1 MGLGSRIRAFGQ
13 YFTKVRI
20 ELMVMMFLQFFVWG
34 AWFVTLSIYIKTRGF
49 NEYLGWAYSTTN
61 WAAIVSPF
69 FIGMVADRFFPAQK
83 VLGVM
88 HLLGAALMVA
98 AARAVSAQAF
108 VGLLL
113 AYALTYMPTL
123 ALVNAVAFNQMT
135 NIDKEFPPIRTLG
148 TIGWIVAGLLISLFG
163 LSETAT
169 PMYMAAAA
177 AAVLGVYSFFLPAT
191 PPRSAGKKASVR
203 DVLGLDALKLFKTP
217 SFAVFM
223 AASLLVCIPLS
234 FYYAGGAQFLKDLG
248 VANETAKLTM
258 GQMSEVFFLLI
269 MPVFLLRL
277 GVKKMLLIGMA
288 AWAGRYFLWAYGD
301 NQSLAFMLY
310 IGILLHGVCY
320 DFFFVTGQLYMD
332 RTAPQALRASAQGLY
347 GFLTYGVG
355 MVIGSLIAGRVV
367 NLYTAEGVTVWH
379 YVWLLPAVAVVVLMI
394 AFVLSFREKAVPAA
408 EKRLVVA
415 KAEE

>member
-1 MGLGSRIRAFGQ
+1 
-13 YFTKVRI
+13 
-20 ELMVMMFLQFFVWG
+20 
-34 AWFVTLSIYIKTRGF
+34 
-49 NEYLGWAYSTTN
+49 
-61 WAAIVSPF
+61 
-69 FIGMVADRFFPAQK
+69 
-83 VLGVM
+83 
-88 HLLGAALMVA
+88 
-98 AARAVSAQAF
+98 
-108 VGLLL
+108 
-113 AYALTYMPTL
+113 
-123 ALVNAVAFNQMT
+123 
-135 NIDKEFPPIRTLG
+135 
-148 TIGWIVAGLLISLFG
+148 
-163 LSETAT
+163 
-169 PMYMAAAA
+169 
-177 AAVLGVYSFFLPAT
+177 
-191 PPRSAGKKASVR
+191 
-203 DVLGLDALKLFKTP
+203 
-217 SFAVFM
+217 M

-332 RTAPQALRASAQGLY
+332 RTAPKALRASAQGLY

-408 EKRLVVA
+408 EKRLVAA